1 MKYQIDNLDNLLV
14 KQNDNVSRITQIFD
28 MKKSQKYLTNLIY
41 S

>member
-28 MKKSQKYLTNLIY
+28 MKKSQKYY
-41 S
+41 